1 MQMMERDK
9 TVDELSDPDSIYKYF
24 NEYEGVCGF
33 RDDFQYWQNNNY
45 SHKCAKP
52 LWIDPQDQRYQH
64 IIFDDNYRPHHED
77 SIVDIRQRET
87 SGKWRS
93 LDNTEIHKY
102 DNMSLVQ
109 VDLLEAISNDQYYIE
124 RVRDCEM
131 KFDKQFSSQ

>member
-1 MQMMERDK
+1 MLYIQAENEKR
-9 TVDELSDPDSIYKYF
+9 VSDMWLEF
-24 NEYEGVCGF
+24 GRVLF
-33 RDDFQYWQNNNY
+33 R
-45 SHKCAKP
+45 S
-52 LWIDPQDQRYQH
+52 
-64 IIFDDNYRPHHED
+64 YRPHHED
-77 SIVDIRQRET
+77 SIVDIRQREP

-131 KFDKQFSSQ
+131 KFDNQFSSQ